1 MIFTKPLK
9 YEDITKN
16 LDKENDIISLLGCET
31 CVRVAGSGGQE
42 VMKKLAL
49 KLREDGFNVKDGFLV
64 PTACNPKIM
73 FVKLDKD
80 INTIVSL
87 SCSAGSSN
95 ITRTYPEYK
104 LVQTSVDAGLMVT
117 DTDKNIIKIT
127 MPYEGF
133 NDEAGFEYE
142 TVTGKKTESNDNLP
156 IMESSKKMAVMEAV
170 T

>member
-95 ITRTYPEYK
+95 IIRTYPEYK
-104 LVQTSVDAGLMVT
+104 LVQTSVDTGLMVT

-127 MPYEGF
+127 MPYEDF
-133 NDEAGFEYE
+133 NNEEGFEYE

-156 IMESSKKMAVMEAV
+156 IMKSSKKMAVMGAV
-170 T
+170 K

>member
-95 ITRTYPEYK
+95 ITRAYPEYK

-142 TVTGKKTESNDNLP
+142 TVTGKKTEGNDNLP

-170 T
+170 K